1 MNVKI
6 GRLPKLMV
14 AAVHCCRILVRNYNC
29 RFKSRKTLKLILSI
43 TLTLGLVCAHLDTHA
58 QSPTLPKVYLI
69 GEHEESYLGLSQ
81 QYPANFLAVFNNNI
95 DLAYTTWSACL
106 LDMEDLATRLNFDL
120 KGVKLWMNLYFN
132 ADGTIA
138 HMAFYPKPNSR
149 NVPNEHL
156 VAFFKTFVKDY
167 ELPVSALKGFQHS
180 TSVSFPTIMQR
191 DAPLAK
197 RN

>member
-1 MNVKI
+1 M
-6 GRLPKLMV
+6 KLV
-14 AAVHCCRILVRNYNC
+14 
-29 RFKSRKTLKLILSI
+29 FSI
-43 TLTLGLVCAHLDTHA
+43 TLALVVVCAHLDAHA
-58 QSPTLPKVYLI
+58 QSATLPKVYLI

-81 QYPANFLAVFNNNI
+81 QYPANYLAVFNNNI
-95 DLAYTTWSACL
+95 DLAYKTWSDCL
-106 LDMEDLATRLNFDL
+106 LDMEDLAARLNFDL

-156 VAFFKTFVKDY
+156 VAFFKNFVKEY
-167 ELPVSALKGFQHS
+167 EMPVSALKGFQHS
-180 TSVSFPTIMQR
+180 TSVSFPAIVQR

-197 RN
+197 KN